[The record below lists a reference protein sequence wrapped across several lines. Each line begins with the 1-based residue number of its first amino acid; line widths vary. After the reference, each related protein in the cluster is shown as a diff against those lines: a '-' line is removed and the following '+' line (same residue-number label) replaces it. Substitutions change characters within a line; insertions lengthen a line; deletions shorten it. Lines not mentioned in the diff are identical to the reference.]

1 MIQAVLLERKRLKNT
16 FSLMVK
22 LFWGPGELNVVK
34 HTFGPTGQKG
44 INAMPSYSDAQR
56 NRMASAV
63 SLRIYGVQLE
73 EASTL
78 EGYTCILY
86 CGLSAGGEEQRKC
99 SNRIWHLPKDKIFR
113 AGEVEDFTCKG
124 QKVYWF
130 EVPKDISLTE
140 EKYVGVS
147 LGSEMKQLSMP
158 TSSSTE
164 EGINV
169 FAAHIAEPVAANLYG
184 LEVAPAVAQLRG
196 RRRSDTVPGN
206 RKGFLFCDLL
216 EELGVGNC
224 RGTHNAFGGDDTTI
238 TIYEDRV

>member
-1 MIQAVLLERKRLKNT
+1 
-16 FSLMVK
+16 
-22 LFWGPGELNVVK
+22 
-34 HTFGPTGQKG
+34 
-44 INAMPSYSDAQR
+44 MPSYSDAQH

-99 SNRIWHLPKDKIFR
+99 SNRIWHLPKDKIFKV
-113 AGEVEDFTCKG
+113 GEVEDFTCES

-130 EVPKDISLTE
+130 EVPKDISLLE

-169 FAAHIAEPVAANLYG
+169 FAAHIAEPVVANLYG
-184 LEVAPAVAQLRG
+184 LEVAAAVAQLR
-196 RRRSDTVPGN
+196 DTKRVITVLGDPGS
-206 RKGFLFCDLL
+206 FLFCGQLRS
-216 EELGVGNC
+216 LGVGQC
-224 RGTHNAFGGDDTTI
+224 TETLSDEGSDTTI
-238 TIYEDRV
+238 EIYEDRG